1 MRQGLRDVQ
10 LSHGASSGAL
20 EPVMSTRK
28 LRLCALKSRL
38 CAQACGRQW
47 HQQKH
52 VRHARSAA
60 NLAESCLSIH
70 LGKRVQAKARRCDL
84 SESTHAL
91 VARGP
96 TQKQPLP
103 YWFFYNSRSGRIET
117 ASVACRA
124 STAARGARSSRK
136 RASRPSRRARS
147 PNRPTCTRV
156 LKKHRY
162 LCCTSGRSQ

>member
-10 LSHGASSGAL
+10 RSHGASSGAL

-38 CAQACGRQW
+38 CAQACGT
-47 HQQKH
+47 
-52 VRHARSAA
+52 RSAA